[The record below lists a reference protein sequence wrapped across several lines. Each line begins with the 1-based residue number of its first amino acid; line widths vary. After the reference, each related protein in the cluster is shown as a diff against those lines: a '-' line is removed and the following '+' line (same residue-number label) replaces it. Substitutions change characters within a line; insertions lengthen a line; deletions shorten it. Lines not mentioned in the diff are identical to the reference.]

1 MASSYNYSTSSS
13 EVGTPYTPRSSS
25 PTYSVASRSSSTT
38 ISKRISISTSRRNT
52 AMNPIGGIDIAA
64 IEAAMK
70 QSSLDHLKGYS
81 QTNYPTVTQSND
93 TEYISQES
101 AQGYQVLREPAW
113 NKGTF
118 SSSLSLAFPTLQ
130 ISDSQKGT
138 SFTPEDRVNKNLTGL
153 IPHVLESLET
163 QCIRAMRMI
172 NSRTTPI
179 DKYLYLSNIKAQ
191 NTDLFYRLLIDNIA
205 TLMPLVYTPTIG
217 DVCLQYS
224 TLYTR
229 PEALYISI
237 KQRKSMTTILRN
249 WPYPNPSICV
259 VTDGSRILGL
269 GDLGVNG
276 VGISVR
282 SLPPFPLKE

>member
-1 MASSYNYSTSSS
+1 MASSHNYSTSSS

-52 AMNPIGGIDIAA
+52 TMNPIGGVDIAA

-93 TEYISQES
+93 TEYISQD
-101 AQGYQVLREPAW
+101 AAKGYQVLREPAW
-113 NKGTF
+113 NKGT
-118 SSSLSLAFPTLQ
+118 
-130 ISDSQKGT
+130 
-138 SFTPEDRVNKNLTGL
+138 SFTPEERVNKNLTGL

-172 NSRTTPI
+172 NSRATPI

-191 NTDLFYRLLIDNIA
+191 NTDLF
-205 TLMPLVYTPTIG
+205 
-217 DVCLQYS
+217 
-224 TLYTR
+224 
-229 PEALYISI
+229 
-237 KQRKSMTTILRN
+237 
-249 WPYPNPSICV
+249 
-259 VTDGSRILGL
+259 
-269 GDLGVNG
+269 
-276 VGISVR
+276 
-282 SLPPFPLKE
+282 